1 VNDAPIAWTVTAAE
15 DVGERADVVLGRRV
29 ATLSR
34 RAARALALGGA
45 LRCNGKRVPPSQ
57 RVALGDRLEL
67 AITPSVTMLETPRV
81 LAVSDAF
88 VYVAKPSGLHTHRLR
103 PDQPAALADLVA
115 ALHPEC
121 ALASPEP
128 REGGALHRLDR
139 GTSGVVA
146 FARSRVAWD
155 AGRAAIT
162 DARSVKLYAALCITE
177 AAPSW
182 PPRAGPE
189 LVPAPAPPLPADL
202 PRPQA
207 MAPLRLSLLLGRG
220 ASRDTVAVRA
230 DGRTTESIIVPLA
243 SAAVPDG
250 GERVLVA
257 LRLLEG
263 HRHQARVHLAWLGMP
278 IEGDARY
285 GPGPGAL
292 ALHCS
297 ALDLSACCP
306 GEQRV
311 DAPVPPSLRARLDEL
326 GLRPWAQSLPA

>member
-1 VNDAPIAWTVTAAE
+1 VNDTAIAWTVTAAE
-15 DVGERADVVLGRRV
+15 DVGERADVVLGRRI

-34 RAARALALGGA
+34 RAARVLALHGA

-67 AITPSVTMLETPRV
+67 AIAASAVPETPQL

-88 VYVAKPSGLHTHRLR
+88 VYVAKPAGMHTHRLR

-115 ALHPEC
+115 TLHPEC
-121 ALASPEP
+121 ALASVER

-139 GTSGVVA
+139 DTTGVVA
-146 FARSRVAWD
+146 FARSRAAWEV
-155 AGRAAIT
+155 GRAAIT
-162 DARSVKLYAALCITE
+162 DARSVKLYAALCITDG
-177 AAPSW
+177 APSW
-182 PPRAGPE
+182 PPRSGPE
-189 LVPAPAPPLPADL
+189 LVPAPAPPLPVDL

-207 MAPLRLSLLLGRG
+207 IAPLRLSLPLGRG
-220 ASRDTVAVRA
+220 PSRDTVAVRA
-230 DGRTTESIIVPLA
+230 DGRATVSIVVPLA
-243 SAAVPDG
+243 AAAVPDSG
-250 GERVLVA
+250 GRVLVA
-257 LRLLEG
+257 MRLLEG
-263 HRHQARVHLAWLGMP
+263 HRHQARIHLAWLGMP

-311 DAPVPPSLRARLDEL
+311 DAPVPPSLRARLGEL
-326 GLRPWAQSLPA
+326 DLRPWAQSLPPW